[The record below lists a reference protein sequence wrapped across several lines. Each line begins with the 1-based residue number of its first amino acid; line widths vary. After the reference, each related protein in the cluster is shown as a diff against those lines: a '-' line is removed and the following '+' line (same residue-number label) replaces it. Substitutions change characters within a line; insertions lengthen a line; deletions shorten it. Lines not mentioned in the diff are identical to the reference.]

1 MKNSLRISGGNLK
14 GKKIPFEFKDSL
26 RPTSSKLKE
35 ILFNWVQF
43 EIHECVCLDLFAG
56 TGSLGIEALSRGSPK
71 VIFVELNKKNY
82 SSLST
87 NLESLGI
94 RDKCKIFFKD
104 SFSWLKNHDLSEV
117 DIIFLDPPFN
127 KDLETKILN
136 QLFKKKDLKP
146 SCKIYLEYSKYNDI
160 EIPKGFIVL
169 KEKDVGDVKALLL
182 VKDEN

>member
-1 MKNSLRISGGNLK
+1 MKNSLRISGGNLR

-43 EIHECVCLDLFAG
+43 EIDECVCLDLFAG

-87 NLESLGI
+87 ILKSLGI
-94 RDKCKIFFKD
+94 RDRCKIFFKD
-104 SFSWLKNHDLSEV
+104 AFSWLKNYDLSEV

-127 KDLETKILN
+127 KDYETKILN

>member
-1 MKNSLRISGGNLK
+1 MKNSLRISGGNLR

-43 EIHECVCLDLFAG
+43 EIHKCVCLDLFAG

-82 SSLST
+82 SSLSI
-87 NLESLGI
+87 NLKSLGV
-94 RDKCKIFFKD
+94 RDRCKIFFKD
-104 SFSWLKNHDLSEV
+104 AFSWLKNYDLSDI

-127 KDLETKILN
+127 KDYETKILN
-136 QLFKKKDLKP
+136 PVSYTHLTLP
-146 SCKIYLEYSKYNDI
+146 TI
-160 EIPKGFIVL
+160 
-169 KEKDVGDVKALLL
+169 LL
-182 VKDEN
+182 V